1 MMKTI
6 AALPLLMLL
15 LAAAQPA
22 DDAPVVRDARF
33 FQLQGGPVGVPAEET
48 SVIPLRTG
56 VCYGWALQV
65 EPQDRTVSIRE
76 VFELPAPGNWDVG
89 DQMSA
94 VARNARTAVTQFE
107 APLNEGSIEHRW
119 CVAEGDPA
127 GPHRIRVYHGET
139 LLHDFRFT
147 MAADSR

>member
-1 MMKTI
+1 MTFV
-6 AALPLLMLL
+6 LPLLMLL
-15 LAAAQPA
+15 LAAQPA
-22 DDAPVVRDARF
+22 EEPPVVRDARF
-33 FQLQGGPVGVPAEET
+33 FLLQGGPVGVPGGEAT
-48 SVIPLRTG
+48 IIPLRMG
-56 VCYGWALQV
+56 VCYGWAIRVDPEQ
-65 EPQDRTVSIRE
+65 RTVVIRE
-76 VFELPAPGNWDVG
+76 VFELPGPGNWNVG

-107 APLNEGSIEHRW
+107 APLNEGSISHGW

-147 MAADSR
+147 LVAETH